1 MSRSFRKFWEEGGMR
16 FALLLLTALLASL
29 PTLAQQKYSAKGL
42 VLAVDKQHRL
52 MTVTC
57 EAIPGYMDAMVMPME
72 VRDARELD
80 GLARGT
86 MIEFSLVADQ
96 EHPYAEKVRIRN
108 FDSLELDPLSAR
120 RLRLLD
126 GAMDPSLSPDRVL
139 RVGQAAP
146 DFSLTDQNREQI
158 KLSQF
163 AGKVVAI
170 TFVYTRCPFPNFC
183 FRLTNNFAR
192 LQKRFAREMG
202 RGLILLTITL
212 DPVHDQPESL
222 AEYGRTWNIDRE
234 GWHLLTGPP
243 AEVQKFCER
252 FGVAFFPDEGQLI
265 HSLHTLI
272 IDRQG
277 KLAANLEGNEFT
289 AEELG
294 DLVESV
300 LKSGTANPSGR

>member
-1 MSRSFRKFWEEGGMR
+1 
-16 FALLLLTALLASL
+16 
-29 PTLAQQKYSAKGL
+29 
-42 VLAVDKQHRL
+42 
-52 MTVTC
+52 
-57 EAIPGYMDAMVMPME
+57 
-72 VRDARELD
+72 
-80 GLARGT
+80 
-86 MIEFSLVADQ
+86 
-96 EHPYAEKVRIRN
+96 
-108 FDSLELDPLSAR
+108 
-120 RLRLLD
+120 
-126 GAMDPSLSPDRVL
+126 
-139 RVGQAAP
+139 
-146 DFSLTDQNREQI
+146 
-158 KLSQF
+158 
-163 AGKVVAI
+163 
-170 TFVYTRCPFPNFC
+170 
-183 FRLTNNFAR
+183 
-192 LQKRFAREMG
+192 MG

-212 DPVHDQPESL
+212 DPVHDQPENL
-222 AEYGRTWNIDRE
+222 AEYGRAWNVDRK